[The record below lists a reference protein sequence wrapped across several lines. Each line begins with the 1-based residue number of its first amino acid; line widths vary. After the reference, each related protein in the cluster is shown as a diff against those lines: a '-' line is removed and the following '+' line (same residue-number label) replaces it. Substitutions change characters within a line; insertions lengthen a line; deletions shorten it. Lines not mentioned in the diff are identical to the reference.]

1 MNLILAL
8 MLIFSNPSDKTRLPD
23 GQVKIVD
30 PWMRVGAQGQ
40 ATGLFFKIE
49 NNSDKADTLYKVEFE
64 PAGKVE
70 IHETYDA
77 GDDMM
82 GMREVGQIVIPAKTT
97 FELKPGAH
105 HVMLMKLKKDI
116 TKGYEGTVTLYF
128 KKAGKIVIKAQAKEK
143 MQKQTMEHKH

>member
-1 MNLILAL
+1 MNLLL
-8 MLIFSNPSDKTRLPD
+8 VLLLIFSNPSDKI
-23 GQVKIVD
+23 KIID

-49 NNSDKADTLYKVEFE
+49 NNSDKPDTLYKVEFE
-64 PAGKVE
+64 PARLVQ

-82 GMREVGQIVIPAKTT
+82 GMREVANIVIQAKST

-105 HVMLMKLKKDI
+105 HVMLMKLKQDI
-116 TKGYEGTVTLYF
+116 KKGYVGDVTLF
-128 KKAGKIVIKAQAKEK
+128 FRQAGKIMIKAEAKEMMK
-143 MQKQTMEHKH
+143 KQTMEHQR

>member
-1 MNLILAL
+1 MNVLLAL
-8 MLIFSNPSDKTRLPD
+8 LLVFSNPSDKI
-23 GQVKIVD
+23 KIVD

-49 NNSDKADTLYKVEFE
+49 NNSEKADTLYKVEFE
-64 PAGKVE
+64 LAGKVE

-82 GMREVGQIVIPAKTT
+82 GMREVGHIVIPAKST

-105 HVMLMKLKKDI
+105 HVMLMKLKQDI
-116 TKGYEGTVTLYF
+116 KKGFIGVVTLHF
-128 KKAGKIVIKAQAKEK
+128 KKAGKIMIKAEAKEMMK
-143 MQKQTMEHKH
+143 KQTMEHQH

>member
-1 MNLILAL
+1 MNLVLAIF
-8 MLIFSNPSDKTRLPD
+8 LIFSNPSDKI
-23 GQVKIVD
+23 KIVD

-77 GDDMM
+77 GNDMM
-82 GMREVGQIVIPAKTT
+82 GMREVGKIVIPAKSS
-97 FELKPGAH
+97 FELKPGSY
-105 HVMLMKLKKDI
+105 HVMLMKLKQDI
-116 TKGYEGTVTLYF
+116 KKGYVGDVTLYF
-128 KKAGKIVIKAQAKEK
+128 KHAGKIMIKAEAKEMMK
-143 MQKQTMEHKH
+143 KQTIEHQH

>member
-1 MNLILAL
+1 MNILIAL
-8 MLIFSNPSDKTRLPD
+8 LIIFSNPSDKI
-23 GQVKIVD
+23 KIVD

-77 GDDMM
+77 GNDMM
-82 GMREVGQIVIPAKTT
+82 GMREVKFIVIPAKST

-105 HVMLMKLKKDI
+105 HVMLMKLKRDI
-116 TKGYEGTVTLYF
+116 VKGYEGSVTLYF
-128 KKAGKIVIKAQAKEK
+128 KQAGKIVINAQTKDMMK
-143 MQKQTMEHKH
+143 KKTMEHKH

>member
-1 MNLILAL
+1 MNIILAL
-8 MLIFSNPSDKTRLPD
+8 LLIFSNPSDKI
-23 GQVKIVD
+23 KIID

-49 NNSDKADTLYKVEFE
+49 NNSNKPDTLYKVEFE
-64 PAGKVE
+64 LAGKVE

-82 GMREVGQIVIPAKTT
+82 GMREVKQIVIPAKST

-105 HVMLMKLKKDI
+105 HVMLMKLKRDI
-116 TKGYEGTVTLYF
+116 IKGYEGTVNLYF
-128 KKAGKIVIKAQAKEK
+128 KQAGKIVIKAQAKEITEK
-143 MQKQTMEHKH
+143 LRKEGKWDV

>member
-1 MNLILAL
+1 MNLLLAL
-8 MLIFSNPSDKTRLPD
+8 LLVFSNPSDKL
-23 GQVKIVD
+23 KIVD

-49 NNSDKADTLYKVEFE
+49 NNSEKADTLYKVEFDL
-64 PAGKVE
+64 AGKVE

-82 GMREVGQIVIPAKTT
+82 GMREVGQIVIPAKST

-105 HVMLMKLKKDI
+105 HIMLMKLKQDI
-116 TKGYEGTVTLYF
+116 KKGYIGDVTLHF
-128 KKAGKIVIKAQAKEK
+128 KKAGKMMIKAEAKEMMK
-143 MQKQTMEHKH
+143 KQTMEHQH

>member
-1 MNLILAL
+1 MNLIFAL
-8 MLIFSNPSDKTRLPD
+8 LLIFSNPSDKL
-23 GQVKIVD
+23 KIVD
-30 PWMRVGAQGQ
+30 PWMRVGAEGQ

-64 PAGKVE
+64 LAGKVE

-82 GMREVGQIVIPAKTT
+82 GMREVKQIVIPAKST

-105 HVMLMKLKKDI
+105 HVMLMKLKRDI
-116 TKGYEGTVTLYF
+116 IKGYEGTVNLYF
-128 KKAGKIVIKAQAKEK
+128 KQAGKIVIKAQAKEMMK
-143 MQKQTMEHKH
+143 QQTMEHQH

>member
-1 MNLILAL
+1 MNLLFAL
-8 MLIFSNPSDKTRLPD
+8 LMIFSNPSDKI
-23 GQVKIVD
+23 KIVD

-49 NNSDKADTLYKVEFE
+49 NNSDKADTLYKVDFE
-64 PAGKVE
+64 PAGKIE

-82 GMREVGQIVIPAKTT
+82 GMREVKQIVIPAKSS

-105 HVMLMKLKKDI
+105 HVMLMKLKRDI
-116 TKGYEGTVTLYF
+116 IKGYEGTVTLYF
-128 KKAGKIVIKAQAKEK
+128 KQAGKITIKAQAKDMMKKE
-143 MQKQTMEHKH
+143 TMDHQH

>member
-1 MNLILAL
+1 MNLLLAILI
-8 MLIFSNPSDKTRLPD
+8 IFSNPSDKI
-23 GQVKIVD
+23 KIVD

-40 ATGLFFKIE
+40 STGLFFKIE

-77 GDDMM
+77 GNDMM
-82 GMREVGQIVIPAKTT
+82 GMREVGKIIIPANSA

-105 HVMLMKLKKDI
+105 HVMLMKLKQDI
-116 TKGYEGTVTLYF
+116 TKGYVGEFVLYF
-128 KKAGKIVIKAQAKEK
+128 KLAGKIVVKAEAKEMMK
-143 MQKQTMEHKH
+143 KH

>member
-1 MNLILAL
+1 MNLLLAL
-8 MLIFSNPSDKTRLPD
+8 LIIFSNPSEKI
-23 GQVKIVD
+23 KIVD

-49 NNSDKADTLYKVEFE
+49 NNSDMADTLYKVDFE
-64 PAGKVE
+64 PAGKIE

-82 GMREVGQIVIPAKTT
+82 GMREVKQIVIPAKST

-105 HVMLMKLKKDI
+105 HVMLMKLKQDI
-116 TKGYEGTVTLYF
+116 KKGYIGDVTLHF
-128 KKAGKIVIKAQAKEK
+128 KKAEKIMIKAEAKEMMK
-143 MQKQTMEHKH
+143 KKTMETHH

>member
-1 MNLILAL
+1 MNLLLAL
-8 MLIFSNPSDKTRLPD
+8 LLSFSNPSDKI
-23 GQVKIVD
+23 KIVD

-64 PAGKVE
+64 LAGKVE

-82 GMREVGQIVIPAKTT
+82 GMREVGQIVIPAKST

-105 HVMLMKLKKDI
+105 HVMLMKLKQDI
-116 TKGYEGTVTLYF
+116 KKGYVGDVTLHF
-128 KKAGKIVIKAQAKEK
+128 KKAGKIMIKAEAKEMMK
-143 MQKQTMEHKH
+143 KQTMEHQH

>member
-1 MNLILAL
+1 MNLLLAL
-8 MLIFSNPSDKTRLPD
+8 LLVFSNPSDKI
-23 GQVKIVD
+23 KIID

-64 PAGKVE
+64 LAGKVE

-82 GMREVGQIVIPAKTT
+82 GMREVGQIVIPAKST

-105 HVMLMKLKKDI
+105 HVMLMKLKQDI
-116 TKGYEGTVTLYF
+116 KKGNVGDVTLHF
-128 KKAGKIVIKAQAKEK
+128 KKAGKFMIKAEAKE
-143 MQKQTMEHKH
+143 MMKHH

>member
-1 MNLILAL
+1 MNLLFAL
-8 MLIFSNPSDKTRLPD
+8 LMIFSNPSDKI
-23 GQVKIVD
+23 KIVD

-49 NNSDKADTLYKVEFE
+49 NNSEKADTLYKVEFE
-64 PAGKVE
+64 SAGKVE

-82 GMREVGQIVIPAKTT
+82 GMREVGQIIIPAKST

-105 HVMLMKLKKDI
+105 HVMLMKLKEDIKKGFIKD
-116 TKGYEGTVTLYF
+116 VTLYF
-128 KKAGKIVIKAQAKEK
+128 KQAGTIVIKAEAKDMMKKK
-143 MQKQTMEHKH
+143 MMEHKH